1 MSNNRTG
8 DFLYLWDDLKTR
20 LLRSKKNYTNEELLH
35 LMNQMEAYFITMEKY
50 GKSSSSFAEDQM
62 DSFLT
67 SR

>member
-20 LLRSKKNYTNEELLH
+20 LLRGKKNYTNEELLH

-50 GKSSSSFAEDQM
+50 GKSQQFAKDKM

>member
-50 GKSSSSFAEDQM
+50 GKSSSFAEDQM